1 MKYQKPIVPPKW
13 AQRILE
19 WYCRKDLLEDLQG
32 DLQEYFQRN
41 LEKKGAAHSRLI
53 YIIDVFKFIRPY
65 TVRKPEFIN
74 ALIHWIMIGS
84 YIKTSGRSIVR
95 NKLFSAINIV
105 GLSIS
110 MSVGL
115 LMIGMLNDLFSYDK
129 FHEKHDRIYRVISK
143 YDYMDQKGEDYYAT
157 TSLKAAK
164 IIKES
169 FSGVEDAAI
178 LYRDFSGDITVNEK
192 TIPLSG
198 FWGDESMF
206 KVFSFELIEGNPAT
220 ALQAPFS
227 VVLTE
232 ESAGKLFNDT
242 HVVGKTITRNDRA
255 YTITGVL
262 KDVPVFSHIKF
273 DMLGSLSSREILEK
287 DSKEEMAWNNIW
299 HAWTYVLLKEG
310 TDLGAFQKNL
320 DNLSEREDKTV
331 KYTHV
336 GLALQPLDSI
346 MIGENLS
353 NQIGQ
358 TMGSTVVW
366 ILGCLSVL
374 VILSACFNYTNLSIA
389 RSFKRSREIGIR
401 KTIGA
406 LKAHVFTQFITE
418 SIIIALLALVLSFG
432 LFLLLKPHFLG
443 MESSLQELLI
453 LDLSL
458 PMIGLFILFAVGVGV
473 AAGIFPSLFFA
484 RINAIQVLKN
494 MSAVP
499 ILKGVTLRKVLI
511 VFQYSLSIIAIT
523 ATLILHSQ
531 YKHFIS
537 YDLGF
542 TTENILNIRLHGN
555 KAGLLRKELE
565 ELPEVKDISG
575 SSLIASIGSYWAT
588 TMKNPNNPLDSAGV
602 YYNFIDDNYL
612 ALHGLKLVAGK
623 NFTPHA
629 VGAEETEVIVNEAVL
644 KRFQIAGQNPA
655 RAINET
661 VKLDG
666 KDLRIVGVIKTFV
679 YGKANSKLSKE
690 VVLRYSPE
698 PAGYLNVKI
707 LSSDWTETYADI
719 EKIWKKIDPVHSLG
733 AQFYDEQI
741 EESFRGLKA
750 SMKVGGFLAFLVIV
764 IASVGLLGMVVFT
777 TETRLKEISIRK
789 VLGAGEGGLLY
800 LLSKGF
806 LLLLFI
812 SGAIALPVT
821 YLFFEKILLPEIAN
835 HAPIHIIEMF
845 AGVVTI
851 MVLALMMIGSQTLK
865 VTRTKSG
872 RGTKTE

>member
-1 MKYQKPIVPPKW
+1 
-13 AQRILE
+13 
-19 WYCRKDLLEDLQG
+19 
-32 DLQEYFQRN
+32 
-41 LEKKGAAHSRLI
+41 
-53 YIIDVFKFIRPY
+53 
-65 TVRKPEFIN
+65 
-74 ALIHWIMIGS
+74 MIGS

-95 NKLFSAINIV
+95 NKLFSAINII
-105 GLSIS
+105 GLAIS

-115 LMIGMLNDLFSYDK
+115 LMIGMLSDLFSYDK
-129 FHEKHDRIYRVISK
+129 FHEKHGRIHRVISR
-143 YDYMDQKGEDYYAT
+143 YDYMDQKGNDFYAT

-169 FSGVEDAAI
+169 FPGVEDAAI
-178 LYRDFSGDITVNEK
+178 LYRNFSGDITVNEK
-192 TIPLSG
+192 TIPLNG
-198 FWGDESMF
+198 FWADESMF
-206 KVFSFELIEGNPAT
+206 NVFSFEFIEGNPAT

-227 VVLTE
+227 AVLTE
-232 ESAGKLFNDT
+232 ESARKLFNDI
-242 HVVGKTITRNDRA
+242 HVVGKTITRNNERA

-273 DMLGSLSSREILEK
+273 DMLGSLNSREVPEK
-287 DSKEEMAWNNIW
+287 ENKEEMAWNNIW
-299 HAWTYVLLKEG
+299 HAWTYVLLKDG
-310 TDLGAFQKNL
+310 ADLDAFQKNL

-358 TMGSTVVW
+358 TMGSAVVW

-418 SIIIALLALVLSFG
+418 SIIVSLLALVFSFG

-458 PMIGLFILFAVGVGV
+458 PRIGLFVLFAVGVGV
-473 AAGIFPSLFFA
+473 VAGIFPSLFFA

-523 ATLILHSQ
+523 ATLIIHSQ

-542 TTENILNIRLHGN
+542 STENILNISLGAN
-555 KAGLLRKELE
+555 KAELLKKELE
-565 ELPEVKDISG
+565 EFPEVMGISESG
-575 SSLIASIGSYWAT
+575 LVAGVGNYWAT

-602 YYNFIDDNYL
+602 YYNTIDDKYL
-612 ALHGLKLVAGK
+612 SLHDHKLVAGK
-623 NFTPHA
+623 NFTPHPI
-629 VGAEETEVIVNEAVL
+629 GGEETEVIINEEVL

-661 VKLDG
+661 IKVDG
-666 KDLRIVGVIKTFV
+666 KTLRIVGVIKNFE
-679 YGKANSKLSKE
+679 YGKANSKLARE
-690 VVLRYSPE
+690 IVLRYSPE
-698 PAGYLNVKI
+698 PAGCLNVKI
-707 LSSDWTETYADI
+707 LSSDWPETYARI
-719 EKIWKKIDPVHSLG
+719 EKIWKKIDPVHPLD
-733 AQFYDEQI
+733 AKFYDEQI

-806 LLLLFI
+806 LLLLLI

-835 HAPIHIIEMF
+835 HAPIRMLEMF
-845 AGVVTI
+845 AGVVVI
-851 MVLALMMIGSQTLK
+851 MILALLMIGSQTLK
-865 VTRTKSG
+865 VARTNPAEVL
-872 RGTKTE
+872 KTE